1 MSDGPGN
8 PPNPQNPFGGDNDPF
23 KGIPVFGD
31 LARLFSQQGSM
42 SWDAARQLA
51 QSIATNG
58 EAEPNVDPLERIQLE
73 QLSRVAELHVAQ
85 VTGLQP
91 SVSGQGLRITP
102 VTRSQWAN
110 TTLDAYRP
118 LFEDLAN
125 AINRDTA
132 EATPA
137 EPGDWMGQIMAMVG
151 PMMLGMTAGSMVGH
165 LSRRS
170 FGQYDLPIPRT
181 HSDEL
186 LVVPANIDEFGTAW
200 SLPGDDL
207 RLWVCLHDVTHH
219 TILNLGHV
227 RTRIN
232 DLLHEYLSNFEPDD
246 SSLDERFSQLEIDD
260 PSKMG
265 DLQNLLGDPEIL
277 LGAIQSPTQRAML
290 PRLESLIAAIAGY
303 VDHVMDAIGV
313 ELIGSY
319 SMVTEALR
327 RHRVQADPSDRF
339 VERLLGLELTK
350 TQYERGTAFIDG
362 VHQRAGDEGL
372 ARLWE
377 SDDTLPTPAEVDAPG
392 LWLAR
397 IGFIEGPG
405 AAGSDLPA
413 DFEIPDDL
421 GDLNL

>member
-8 PPNPQNPFGGDNDPF
+8 TPNPPNPFGGDDDPF
-23 KGIPVFGD
+23 KGVPIFGD

-51 QSIATNG
+51 LSIATNG
-58 EAEPNVDPLERIQLE
+58 EPEPNVDPLERIKLE
-73 QLSRVAELHVAQ
+73 QLSRVAELHVAR
-85 VTGLQP
+85 VTCLQP
-91 SVSGQGLRITP
+91 SVTGQGLRITP

-118 LFEDLAN
+118 LFEVLAN
-125 AINRDTA
+125 AIHDGSADT
-132 EATPA
+132 TPA

-181 HSDEL
+181 PSDEL
-186 LVVPANIDEFGTAW
+186 LVVPANIDGFGTEW
-200 SLPGDDL
+200 SIPADDL

-219 TILNLGHV
+219 AILNLPHV
-227 RTRIN
+227 RARI
-232 DLLHEYLSNFEPDD
+232 DGLLHEYLANFEADD
-246 SSLDERFSQLEIDD
+246 SSLDERFSQLEITD

-265 DLQNLLGDPEIL
+265 DLQSLLGDPEIL
-277 LGAIQSPTQRAML
+277 LGAIQSPAQRDIL

-303 VDHVMDAIGV
+303 VDHVMDVIGAD
-313 ELIGSY
+313 LITRYG
-319 SMVTEALR
+319 MVTEALR

-350 TQYERGTAFIDG
+350 AQYERGQAFVAG
-362 VHQRAGDEGL
+362 VHARAGDAGL

-397 IGFIEGPG
+397 IGIIDETV
-405 AAGSDLPA
+405 DLPD
-413 DFEIPDDL
+413 DFEVPDDL
-421 GDLNL
+421 GDLGDLDL

>member
-1 MSDGPGN
+1 MTDGPSN
-8 PPNPQNPFGGDNDPF
+8 DPSPFGESDPF
-23 KGIPVFGD
+23 KGVPIFGD

-51 QSIATNG
+51 LSIALGG
-58 EAEPNVDPLERIQLE
+58 ETEVNVDPLERIQLE
-73 QLSRVAELHVAQ
+73 QLSRVAELHIAR

-91 SVSGQGLRITP
+91 SVTGQGLRITP

-110 TTLDAYRP
+110 QTLDAYRP
-118 LFEDLAN
+118 LFEDLAK
-125 AINRDTA
+125 AIHDD
-132 EATPA
+132 
-137 EPGDWMGQIMAMVG
+137 EPQQSDPNDWMGQIMNMVG

-181 HSDEL
+181 LSDEL
-186 LVVPANIDEFGTAW
+186 LVVPANIDEFGEAW
-200 SLPGDDL
+200 SLPADDL

-219 TILNLGHV
+219 AVLNLPHV
-227 RTRIN
+227 RQRIEQ
-232 DLLHEYLSNFEPDD
+232 LLHAYLSSFESND
-246 SSLDERFSQLEIDD
+246 SSLDERFAQLEITD

-265 DLQNLLGDPEIL
+265 DLQSLLGDPEIL
-277 LGAIQSPTQRAML
+277 LGAIQSPAQRQML
-290 PRLESLIAAIAGY
+290 PQLEALVAAIAGY
-303 VDHVMDAIGV
+303 VDHVMDQIGT
-313 ELIGSY
+313 ELIGNY

-350 TQYERGTAFIDG
+350 AQYERGAAFVAG
-362 VHQRAGDEGL
+362 VVERAGSNGL

-377 SDDTLPTPAEVDAPG
+377 SEATLPTPAEVDAPG

-397 IGFIEGPG
+397 IDFPEDELIEP
-405 AAGSDLPA
+405 DLPET
-413 DFEIPDDL
+413 DIPDS
-421 GDLNL
+421 GPTA

>member
-1 MSDGPGN
+1 MSDGPGS
-8 PPNPQNPFGGDNDPF
+8 PNPFGDNDPF
-23 KGIPVFGD
+23 KGVPIFGD

-51 QSIATNG
+51 LSIATNG
-58 EAEPNVDPLERIQLE
+58 EPEPNVDPIERIQLE
-73 QLSRVAELHVAQ
+73 QLSRVAELHVAR

-91 SVSGQGLRITP
+91 SVSGAGLRITP

-118 LFEDLAN
+118 LFEDLAK
-125 AINRDTA
+125 AIHDDGADDT
-132 EATPA
+132 PV

-181 HSDEL
+181 QSDEL
-186 LVVPANIDEFGTAW
+186 LVVPANIDDFGNAW
-200 SLPGDDL
+200 SLPADDL
-207 RLWVCLHDVTHH
+207 RLWVCVHDVTHH
-219 TILNLGHV
+219 AILNLPHV

-232 DLLHEYLSNFEPDD
+232 DLLHEYLSNFEADN

-277 LGAIQSPTQRAML
+277 LGAIQSPSQRAML

-303 VDHVMDAIGV
+303 VDHVMDVIGHD
-313 ELIGSY
+313 LIGSY
-319 SMVTEALR
+319 GMVTEALR

-339 VERLLGLELTK
+339 VTRLLGLELTK
-350 TQYERGTAFIDG
+350 EQYERGQAFVAGI
-362 VHQRAGDEGL
+362 VERAGDEGL

-397 IGFIEGPG
+397 IGFIDE
-405 AAGSDLPA
+405 DLELPA

-421 GDLNL
+421 SDL

>member
-1 MSDGPGN
+1 MSDGPDT
-8 PPNPQNPFGGDNDPF
+8 PDTPNPFGGDNDPF
-23 KGIPVFGD
+23 KGVPIFGD

-51 QSIATNG
+51 LSIATNG
-58 EAEPNVDPLERIQLE
+58 EPEPNVDPLERIKLE

-85 VTGLQP
+85 ATGLQP
-91 SVSGQGLRITP
+91 SLSGQGLRITP

-118 LFEDLAN
+118 LFEELAT
-125 AINRDTA
+125 AIHDSSTDTA
-132 EATPA
+132 PA

-181 HSDEL
+181 QSDEL
-186 LVVPANIDEFGTAW
+186 LVVPANIDEFGDAW
-200 SLPGDDL
+200 SLPADDL

-219 TILNLGHV
+219 AILNLPHV
-227 RTRIN
+227 RARI
-232 DLLHEYLSNFEPDD
+232 DGLLHEYLSNFEADD
-246 SSLDERFSQLEIDD
+246 SSLDERFSQLEITD

-265 DLQNLLGDPEIL
+265 DLQSLLGDPEIL

-303 VDHVMDAIGV
+303 VDHVMDVIGHD
-313 ELIGSY
+313 LIGSY
-319 SMVTEALR
+319 AMVTEALR

-350 TQYERGTAFIDG
+350 AQYERGQAFIAG
-362 VHQRAGDEGL
+362 VHERAGDAGL
-372 ARLWE
+372 GRLWE

-397 IGFIEGPG
+397 IGYIDDDVELPEG
-405 AAGSDLPA
+405 
-413 DFEIPDDL
+413 FEIPDDL
-421 GDLNL
+421 GDLDL